1 MMHVGKGK
9 NVGAVLTA
17 AALVGAVSG
26 SQRGADNPPQ
36 PPIGNSGIEI
46 EIPLDE
52 SQVSLITKEVNE
64 LMSSINCNL
73 EFDYHKDVDI
83 MTVRMIDKE
92 TNEVIKEIPPEE
104 MIKNMEK
111 AQTWIGA
118 WLDTYA

>member
-1 MMHVGKGK
+1 MHVGEAK

-17 AALVGAVSG
+17 AALVGAVSDKKHG
-26 SQRGADNPPQ
+26 EEARASLPGA
-36 PPIGNSGIEI
+36 GSGIEI
-46 EIPLDE
+46 EVPINED
-52 SQVSLITKEVNE
+52 QVSLITKELNE

-73 EFDYHKDVDI
+73 EFDYHKEVDF

-92 TNEVIKEIPPEE
+92 TMEVIKEIPPEE

-118 WLDTYA
+118 WLDAYA